1 MPTSDW
7 GASATVSSSV
17 SGILQTSDSTTG
29 LHFLKGLGGEHY
41 ILSRSRHG
49 LFLLSVG
56 LRFRAVD
63 MAEPPVKVSAQDLL
77 AVLGGIRV
85 IAQEA
90 FDRSELL
97 FVFAQ
102 NEQFVT

>member
-1 MPTSDW
+1 
-7 GASATVSSSV
+7 
-17 SGILQTSDSTTG
+17 
-29 LHFLKGLGGEHY
+29 
-41 ILSRSRHG
+41 
-49 LFLLSVG
+49 
-56 LRFRAVD
+56 